1 MKGIKFWTKDGFD
14 VASCKWRLHER
25 VNQKFNGIGTD
36 RLKFN
41 KFDSISWVAYA
52 ITNPASPQITIL
64 TGAKNLTTTVSY
76 FVESDTATE
85 GGTYINQ

>member
-1 MKGIKFWTKDGFD
+1 
-14 VASCKWRLHER
+14 
-25 VNQKFNGIGTD
+25 
-36 RLKFN
+36 
-41 KFDSISWVAYA
+41 VAYA

-85 GGTYINQ
+85 AGTYINQ